1 MFEENNKTMP
11 LGLLGA
17 IGVIGIVGLVLMFNS
32 AQTTGLVYGGDARDG
47 SQYPYLEGRSIGS
60 FQDGESGTEDQ
71 AWQTG
76 VPYRTYARAPPS
88 IPTEQS
94 ACGPYE
100 RALGSTLAHSQEL
113 RYGMKC
119 RRSELG
125 FCCPI
130 PEYAIGTAKEVKY
143 STYGS

>member
-17 IGVIGIVGLVLMFNS
+17 IGVIGIVGLVLMFNN
-32 AQTTGLVYGGDARDG
+32 AQTTGLVYGGDARNG
-47 SQYPYLEGRSIGS
+47 EQYPYLEGRNIGS
-60 FQDGESGTEDQ
+60 YTDGEWGNEAQ

-88 IPTEQS
+88 IPTEHS
-94 ACGPYE
+94 SCGPYE
-100 RALGSTLAHSQEL
+100 RALGSTLARSQEL
-113 RYGMKC
+113 RYGVKC
-119 RRSELG
+119 RRTDIG

-130 PEYAIGTAKEVKY
+130 PEYSTGVAKEVKY
-143 STYGS
+143 SSYWN